1 MRFIVIGAGGIG
13 AYFGGELARAG
24 HEVTLFARGAHLAAL
39 RERGLITRTSD
50 GEIVTRVGATDQP
63 HELPAADAAILAVKN
78 YSLPDVVPVVRLVAE
93 RGADVVSLLNG
104 VTAADELIAGG
115 VPRSRV
121 LGGLAR
127 VSVVRTA
134 PGVVERRSDFHTIV
148 VGELGGGLSERATR
162 IADAF
167 RTAGVDARASA
178 AMDVELWQ
186 KFVFITAMA
195 AVCGL
200 ARTSIGPVREA
211 PGGRRLIQRAVTEV
225 VDVARARGIAL
236 PDDEAPRTAA
246 YIDTLPS
253 AMTPSFLLDLQSG
266 GPTELDTLSG
276 AVSRFAAQ
284 AGLETPV
291 HDTATAALGVRRQS
305 NDGTSRAAR

>member
-24 HEVTLFARGAHLAAL
+24 HDVTLFARGAHLAAL
-39 RERGLITRTSD
+39 RERGLLTRTA
-50 GEIVTRVGATDQP
+50 EREFVTRVGATDDP
-63 HELPAADAAILAVKN
+63 MELPPADVAILAVKN
-78 YSLPDVVPVVRLVAE
+78 YSLPEVIPVVRLVAE

-104 VTAADELIAGG
+104 VTAADQLIAGG

-121 LGGLAR
+121 VGGLAR
-127 VSVVRTA
+127 VSVFRTA
-134 PGVVERRSDFHTIV
+134 PGVVERRSDFHSIV
-148 VGELGGGLSERATR
+148 VGELKGGLSERATR
-162 IADAF
+162 IAEAL
-167 RTAGVDARASA
+167 RGAGVDARASA

-246 YIDTLPS
+246 YIDTLPA
-253 AMTPSFLLDLQSG
+253 AMMPSFLVDLEGG
-266 GPTELDTLSG
+266 GPTELESLSG
-276 AVSRFAAQ
+276 AVSRFAAE

-291 HDTATAALGVRRQS
+291 HDTAAAALGVRR
-305 NDGTSRAAR
+305 

>member
-39 RERGLITRTSD
+39 RERGLITRTTS
-50 GEIVTRVGATDQP
+50 GEVVTRLGATDQP
-63 HELPAADAAILAVKN
+63 NELPAADAAILAVKS
-78 YSLPDVVPVVRLVAE
+78 YSLPEVIPVVRLVAE

-127 VSVVRTA
+127 VSVFRTA
-134 PGVVERRSDFHTIV
+134 PGVVERRSDFQAIV
-148 VGELGGGLSERATR
+148 VGELGGGLSERANR

-167 RTAGVDARASA
+167 RSAGVDARASA

-200 ARTSIGPVREA
+200 ARTPIGPVREA
-211 PGGRRLIQRAVTEV
+211 TGGRRLIQRAVTEV

-246 YIDTLPS
+246 YIDTLPA
-253 AMTPSFLLDLQSG
+253 AMTPSFLMDLESG

-276 AVSRFAAQ
+276 AVSRFGAQ
-284 AGLETPV
+284 AGIETPV
-291 HDTATAALGVRRQS
+291 HDTATAALGVRR
-305 NDGTSRAAR
+305 